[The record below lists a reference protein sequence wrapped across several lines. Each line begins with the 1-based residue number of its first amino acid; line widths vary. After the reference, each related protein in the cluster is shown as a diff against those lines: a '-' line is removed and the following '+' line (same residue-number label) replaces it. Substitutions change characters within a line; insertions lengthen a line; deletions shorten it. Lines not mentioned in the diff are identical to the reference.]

1 VRGAARGGGCKPRIM
16 ALPGLVLNLCCY
28 TLRGGGV
35 TAVSGLGLPPPA
47 EVVRHLELKH
57 KQLALNGDLSR

>member
-1 VRGAARGGGCKPRIM
+1 M